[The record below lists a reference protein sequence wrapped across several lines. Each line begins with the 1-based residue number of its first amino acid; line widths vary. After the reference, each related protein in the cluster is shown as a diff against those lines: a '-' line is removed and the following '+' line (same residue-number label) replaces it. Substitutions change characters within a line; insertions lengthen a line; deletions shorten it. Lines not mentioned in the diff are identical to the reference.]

1 MKLTL
6 ADLPESLHQVVELIG
21 LAATLRLVEHYGGLI
36 KLYVPLEIDPD
47 HHLARNLGVA
57 SARKLAVY
65 YGGDELRNIPRCVN
79 GLRRIRDSDIRSR
92 RHEGAARLALEFGL
106 TERQVW
112 TILSEADDDVHDR
125 QSALF

>member
-21 LAATLRLVEHYGGLI
+21 LSPTLKLVEHYGGLI
-36 KLYVPLEIDPD
+36 ALYVPREIDPD
-47 HHLARNLGVA
+47 HHLARNLGLA
-57 SARKLAVY
+57 SARKLAGH
-65 YGGDELRNIPRCVN
+65 YGSDYLRNIPRCAN
-79 GLRRIRDSDIRSR
+79 GLRRIRDSEIRSR
-92 RHEGAARLALEFGL
+92 RKETAARLALEFGL

-112 TILSEADDDVHDR
+112 TILSEVDDDARDR